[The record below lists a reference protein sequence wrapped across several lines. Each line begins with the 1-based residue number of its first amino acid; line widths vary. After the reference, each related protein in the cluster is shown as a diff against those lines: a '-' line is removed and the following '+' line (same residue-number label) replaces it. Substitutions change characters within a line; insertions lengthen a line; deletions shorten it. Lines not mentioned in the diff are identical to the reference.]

1 MTDQFLPKT
10 RLERAF
16 IDWLIERVTD
26 DDLLAQLRGCG
37 VRDRQH
43 TVVGQYTGLEAPAG
57 SKPTA
62 AGPTIEGP
70 RITSPDLAEVAACHL
85 ELEEGRLH
93 YLEFFTFGDS
103 FPVNPE
109 EFELSDEPLFS

>member
-1 MTDQFLPKT
+1 MT

-16 IDWLIERVTD
+16 IDWLFERVTD
-26 DDLLAQLRGCG
+26 EDLLAQVRSCG
-37 VRDRQH
+37 VRDRHH
-43 TVVGQYTGLEAPAG
+43 TAVSTPDSRLPRARSRP
-57 SKPTA
+57 P
-62 AGPTIEGP
+62 PTIEGP
-70 RITSPDLAEVAACHL
+70 RITSPDLAEGAACHL

-109 EFELSDEPLFS
+109 EFELSEEPLFS